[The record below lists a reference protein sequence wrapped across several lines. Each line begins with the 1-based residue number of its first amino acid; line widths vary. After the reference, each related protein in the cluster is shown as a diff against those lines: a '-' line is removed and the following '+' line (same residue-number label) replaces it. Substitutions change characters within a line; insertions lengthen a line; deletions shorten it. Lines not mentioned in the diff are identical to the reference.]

1 MSRKNNS
8 ETAGLLA
15 ALASV
20 IVSPTY
26 PIIDCAFGGK
36 TPAI

>member
-1 MSRKNNS
+1 MSRKINS

-15 ALASV
+15 SLASV
-20 IVSPTY
+20 IVSLTY
-26 PIIDCAFGGK
+26 PIIDYALGGK